1 MFLSLNRVFP
11 ALMTTV
17 FLLASGQA
25 QSGSHKAAAELAGL
39 LTDYRT
45 YQADFIQIL
54 VNEGGDKVQE
64 SSGSLKAKRPGLFYW
79 EQTPPL
85 TQFIVSNGEKV
96 TVYDPD
102 LEQVTIHSLDDRIA
116 TTPALLLS
124 GEVEHLEE
132 TYKVTRQ
139 ASGGDQQVFVLE
151 PKSQDSL
158 FVSLQLRFTNGV
170 LDEMRLND
178 SLSQLSI
185 LSFDNIRLNET
196 VPDSAFVL
204 KYPDSVDVIRDE
216 A

>member
-1 MFLSLNRVFP
+1 MQKFFSQPFV
-11 ALMTTV
+11 ALIVSM
-17 FLLASGQA
+17 LIMGA
-25 QSGSHKAAAELAGL
+25 GSARGEGKEAVSELAAL

-64 SSGSLKAKRPGLFYW
+64 TTGSLKAKRPGLFYW
-79 EQTPPL
+79 EADAPMS
-85 TQFIVSNGEKV
+85 QFIVSNGEKV

-124 GEVEHLEE
+124 GEVDNLAE
-132 TYKVTRQ
+132 TYKVQRRE
-139 ASGGDQQVFVLE
+139 SDGGQQVFVLE
-151 PKSQDSL
+151 PLSQDSL
-158 FVSLQLRFTNGV
+158 FISLQLRFRSGV
-170 LDEMRLND
+170 LEEMRLND

-185 LSFDNIRLNET
+185 LSFDNIELNESI
-196 VPDSAFVL
+196 PDSAFVL
-204 KYPDSVDVIRDE
+204 DYPDSVDVIQDG